1 MFSLKECFSY
11 KYKERSEKLHK
22 EYGEKLYFVE
32 MLFAIWSQKT
42 FSEWFVFI
50 AYRIEIND
58 RIKDLSFLP
67 YIREFLSF
75 IMT

>member
-11 KYKERSEKLHK
+11 KYKERSEKIHK

-42 FSEWFVFI
+42 FSEWLQNRNQRYSKGFKFSSLYQRVPYF
-50 AYRIEIND
+50 YND
-58 RIKDLSFLP
+58 LI
-67 YIREFLSF
+67 
-75 IMT
+75 